1 MEPLIKILLF
11 ALLFIIPMLFVARI
25 KKQRMRRRQSIAK
38 MRLTEKQRAKLG
50 RDFPLFLTL
59 PPELQQELEG
69 LIHVFISE
77 KAFEACGGL
86 DEVTPHMQRVIAA
99 QACLL
104 LLRKPHDLYSSLRT
118 IRLYPDAYVAIDEFG
133 GKSARLGE
141 SWTTG
146 SIVLSWSSV
155 VSGGRNSEDGH
166 NVTIHEFSHQLDQA
180 DGAGDGVPSL
190 QTRSCYKEWAS
201 IMKPEFETLTKRS
214 EENKRTVLDSYG
226 AENPAE
232 FFAVATETFYEKPA
246 QLQEKHPKLFDL
258 LVKYYGV
265 NPLDWGNS

>member
-1 MEPLIKILLF
+1 MDPIIKILLLS
-11 ALLFIIPMLFVARI
+11 LLFIIPLLLVSRI
-25 KKQRMRRRQSIAK
+25 KKNRMIRRQEIVK
-38 MRLTEKQRAKLG
+38 MRLTDKQRAKLG
-50 RDFPLFLTL
+50 RDFPLFLRL
-59 PPELQQELEG
+59 PNELQQELEG

-104 LLRKPHDLYSSLRT
+104 ILRKPHDLYSRLRT
-118 IRLYPDAYVAIDEFG
+118 IRLYPDAFITTGEFG
-133 GKSARLGE
+133 EKSVLLGE

-146 SIVLSWSSV
+146 SIVLSWASV
-155 VSGGRNSEDGH
+155 LSDSRNSEDGH
-166 NVTIHEFSHQLDQA
+166 NVTIHEFSHQLDQH
-180 DGAGDGVPSL
+180 DGAADGVPEL
-190 QTRSCYKEWAS
+190 QTRGCYKEWAN
-201 IMKPEFETLTKRS
+201 IMKPEFDLLIKQS
-214 EENKRTVLDSYG
+214 EENKRTVLDYYG

-246 QLQEKHPKLFDL
+246 QLQESHPKLYDL

-265 NPLDWGNS
+265 NPLEWR

>member
-1 MEPLIKILLF
+1 MDPFIKIILIS
-11 ALLFIIPMLFVARI
+11 LLFIIPMLLVAKI
-25 KKQRMRRRQSIAK
+25 KKNRMVRRQAISK
-38 MRLTEKQRAKLG
+38 KRLTDKQRAKLG

-59 PPELQQELEG
+59 PNELKQELEG

-86 DEVTPHMQRVIAA
+86 DQVTPHMQRVIAA

-104 LLRKPHDLYSSLRT
+104 LLRKPHDLYSNLRT
-118 IRLYPDAYVAIDEFG
+118 IRLYPDAFITTGEYGE
-133 GKSARLGE
+133 KSVLLGE

-146 SIVLSWSSV
+146 SIVLSWASI
-155 VSGGRNSEDGH
+155 VSDGRNPDDGH
-166 NVTIHEFSHQLDQA
+166 NVTIHEFSHQLDQS
-180 DGAGDGVPSL
+180 DGAADGVPAL
-190 QTRSCYKEWAS
+190 QTRGFYKEWAS
-201 IMKPEFETLTKRS
+201 IMKPEFEMLIKRS

-246 QLQEKHPKLFDL
+246 QLQENHPKLYSL
-258 LVKYYGV
+258 LTKYYGV
-265 NPLDWGNS
+265 NPLDWQ

>member
-1 MEPLIKILLF
+1 MEPFIKILLF
-11 ALLFIIPMLFVARI
+11 SLLFIIPMLLVTRI
-25 KKQRMRRRQSIAK
+25 KNQRMIRRQSIAK

-59 PPELQQELEG
+59 PHDLQQELEG

-104 LLRKPHDLYSSLRT
+104 ILRKPHDLYSKLRT
-118 IRLYPDAYVAIDEFG
+118 IRLYPEAYVATGEFG
-133 GKSARLGE
+133 GESVRLGE

-146 SIVLSWSSV
+146 SIVLSWASV
-155 VSGGRNSEDGH
+155 LSDGRNPEDGH
-166 NVTIHEFSHQLDQA
+166 NVTIHEFSHQIDQH
-180 DGAGDGVPSL
+180 DGAADGVPAL
-190 QTRSCYKEWAS
+190 QTRSCYKEWAD
-201 IMKPEFETLTKRS
+201 IMKPEFDSLIKRS

-246 QLQEKHPKLFDL
+246 KLQEKHPKLFDL
-258 LVKYYGV
+258 LTKYYGV
-265 NPLDWGNS
+265 NPLDWR